1 MFGKMHD
8 KILLKLVN
16 KQLSLLSEEEQLEWV
31 KKCLNTSYDLK
42 ESLSTEFY
50 QYALVKI
57 KNGDLDYFRK
67 RNIFQV
73 IDDFR
78 SVPFHIKTLENVLTP
93 KQYLDIPIRHI
104 KQLKALLEQKLNEC
118 PTNEIDLLYSSEDLY
133 KLSRHT
139 SFKNEECIILAYYLY
154 LVFGL
159 NYSVN
164 LLQNK
169 YGNIS
174 FKTIAFWLY
183 SIDLKN
189 ISELNI
195 DYLKFLFG
203 DNINNN
209 IMNNLLKGKNESIY
223 LNFGYLYENFNYFQ
237 SLFNGKLSLKRVN
250 ELLKERFVK
259 DNPLYPEFRADVIGD
274 IKSSSRYNESVSD
287 LKDENYNFYEDYIIN
302 LYKATIPQIHVEY
315 ENLYG
320 DILAKKDAKN
330 LVMGYRANNCFHLNG
345 DAKILFM
352 KALSSK
358 HFRVLS
364 ISRKNSDDIAMV
376 LIARNGN
383 VLIAQGIEISKAYQD
398 YESKKKIYEMTNK
411 VMLELMDTMN
421 KDGDLIVASLIG
433 ASNNNVLDFNN
444 NILPFRVSPII
455 DNKQYFYDGFH
466 FPQCLLC
473 LKDGC
478 SLNDI
483 SLYEPTKEYLDERE
497 EILHVFDKEYDYR
510 IQIVRQRVLA
520 ISIRANTQYSR
531 IQKCLDNEIKEIYC
545 NVDWYIIV
553 FENGE
558 IESACLDYDFRAKE
572 EYENCLSNIKNN
584 LLKRK
589 RC

>member
-1 MFGKMHD
+1 MLKKIHD
-8 KILLKLVN
+8 KILMKFVN
-16 KQLSLLSEEEQLEWV
+16 KQLSLLSVAEQLELV
-31 KKCLNTSYDLK
+31 KKCLNDG
-42 ESLSTEFY
+42 SLSTEFY

-57 KNGDLDYFRK
+57 KSGDLDCFRK
-67 RNIFQV
+67 RNVFQV

-78 SVPFHIKTLENVLTP
+78 SMPFYINGLENIITP

-104 KQLKALLEQKLNEC
+104 KQLKNLLEQKLNEC
-118 PTNEIDLLYSSEDLY
+118 PTNEIDFLYSSEDLY
-133 KLSRHT
+133 KLSRQT

-209 IMNNLLKGKNESIY
+209 IMSNLLKGKNESIY

-274 IKSSSRYNESVSD
+274 IKSSCRYNESISD
-287 LKDENYNFYEDYIIN
+287 LKNENYNFYEDYMID
-302 LYKATIPQIHVEY
+302 LYKSSIPQIHVKY
-315 ENLYG
+315 ANLCG
-320 DILAKKDAKN
+320 DILAKNDAKN
-330 LVMGYRANNCFHLNG
+330 LVMGYRANNCFRLNG

-352 KALSSK
+352 KALTSK

-364 ISRKNSDDIAMV
+364 ISQNNNDDIAMV

-383 VLIAQGIEISKAYQD
+383 VLIAQGIEVSKACQD
-398 YESKKKIYEMTNK
+398 YESKKKIYEMTKK
-411 VMLELMDTMN
+411 VMQELMITMN
-421 KDGDLIVASLIG
+421 QNGDLIVAALIG
-433 ASNNNVLDFNN
+433 VSNNNVLAFND

-455 DNKQYFYDGFH
+455 EDKQYFYDGFH
-466 FPQCLLC
+466 FPQCMLC

-478 SLNDI
+478 SLKDI
-483 SLYEPTKEYLDERE
+483 SLFEPTKEYLDERE
-497 EILHVFDKEYDYR
+497 EILHVFNNQFDYQ
-510 IQIVRQRVLA
+510 IQIVRQRILA
-520 ISIRANTQYSR
+520 ISIRANKQIRR

-553 FENGE
+553 FANGE
-558 IESACLDYDFRAKE
+558 IESACLDWDFRAKE
-572 EYENCLSNIKNN
+572 EYDNCLRNIQGK

-589 RC
+589 R

>member
-209 IMNNLLKGKNESIY
+209 IIY
-223 LNFGYLYENFNYFQ
+223 
-237 SLFNGKLSLKRVN
+237 
-250 ELLKERFVK
+250 
-259 DNPLYPEFRADVIGD
+259 
-274 IKSSSRYNESVSD
+274 
-287 LKDENYNFYEDYIIN
+287 
-302 LYKATIPQIHVEY
+302 
-315 ENLYG
+315 
-320 DILAKKDAKN
+320 
-330 LVMGYRANNCFHLNG
+330 
-345 DAKILFM
+345 
-352 KALSSK
+352 
-358 HFRVLS
+358 
-364 ISRKNSDDIAMV
+364 RK
-376 LIARNGN
+376 
-383 VLIAQGIEISKAYQD
+383 
-398 YESKKKIYEMTNK
+398 
-411 VMLELMDTMN
+411 
-421 KDGDLIVASLIG
+421 
-433 ASNNNVLDFNN
+433 
-444 NILPFRVSPII
+444 
-455 DNKQYFYDGFH
+455 
-466 FPQCLLC
+466 
-473 LKDGC
+473 
-478 SLNDI
+478 
-483 SLYEPTKEYLDERE
+483 
-497 EILHVFDKEYDYR
+497 
-510 IQIVRQRVLA
+510 
-520 ISIRANTQYSR
+520 
-531 IQKCLDNEIKEIYC
+531 
-545 NVDWYIIV
+545 
-553 FENGE
+553 
-558 IESACLDYDFRAKE
+558 
-572 EYENCLSNIKNN
+572 
-584 LLKRK
+584 
-589 RC
+589 